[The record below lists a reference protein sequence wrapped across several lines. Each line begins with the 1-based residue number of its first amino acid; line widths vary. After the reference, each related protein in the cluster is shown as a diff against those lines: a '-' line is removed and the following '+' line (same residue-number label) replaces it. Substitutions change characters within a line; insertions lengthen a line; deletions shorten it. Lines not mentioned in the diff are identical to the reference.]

1 MDSNDLLASPEP
13 SIAWRAHRLL
23 VGLPDDDPAQLGR
36 RQQVSASENVRRM
49 LSHRQPDGEI
59 HYGDAVRE
67 RELIKAGRAGGAY
80 RKWQGPHWTLAGLA
94 ELGYPPGDT
103 SLEPVVGQIFSWL
116 LSPGHLKPPST
127 TVLPGQED
135 RVRRCASMEGMA
147 LWYLHELGLAD
158 DRADELAARLIG
170 WQWPDGGWN
179 CDRTPSA
186 RTSSVQETLIPLRGL
201 VRHAR
206 ANPRDPAITAAVE
219 RAAEFLLERRLLWR
233 RRDGEP
239 IRPSWGGDP
248 LQIQWPTRF
257 YDVLFALVVMAEIGR
272 IHDPRCADALRFL
285 AAKQLPG
292 GGFPVERRTS
302 RTVDQVASDGTFA
315 DWGPGG
321 RTRANPYVTIDALWV
336 LRGGTCADPTV
347 LGIE

>member
-23 VGLPDDDPAQLGR
+23 GGLPDDDAAQLSR
-36 RQQVSASENVRRM
+36 RQRVAASENVRRM
-49 LSHRQPDGEI
+49 LAHRLLDGEI
-59 HYGDAVRE
+59 RYGDPVRD
-67 RELIKAGRAGGAY
+67 RELTNAGRAGGAY
-80 RKWQGPHWTLAGLA
+80 RKWQGPHWTLAGLG
-94 ELGYPPGDT
+94 ELGYPPGDP
-103 SLEPVVGQIFSWL
+103 SLAPVVGQVFSWL
-116 LSPGHLKPPST
+116 LAPGHLKPPAT
-127 TVLPGQED
+127 TVLPGQEG

-158 DRADELAARLIG
+158 DRVDELAARLLG

-201 VRHAR
+201 ARHAR
-206 ANPRDPAITAAVE
+206 ANPADTAITAAID

-248 LQIQWPTRF
+248 LQIQWPIRF
-257 YDVLFALVVMAEIGR
+257 YDVLFALVVMAEIGHL
-272 IHDPRCADALRFL
+272 HDPRCADALRHL
-285 AAKQLPG
+285 AAKQLPDG
-292 GGFPVERRTS
+292 GLPVERRTA

-315 DWGPGG
+315 DWGRGG

-336 LRGGTCADPTV
+336 LGG
-347 LGIE
+347 GIGGVPA